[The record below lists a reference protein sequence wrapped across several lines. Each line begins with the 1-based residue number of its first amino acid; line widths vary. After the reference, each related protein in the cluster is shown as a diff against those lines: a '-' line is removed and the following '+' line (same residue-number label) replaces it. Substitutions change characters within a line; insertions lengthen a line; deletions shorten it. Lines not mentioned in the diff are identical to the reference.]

1 MSDTRHAG
9 SIQAEATV
17 HAPVEAVWDAVATA
31 DGLKR
36 WFPIDAKVE
45 PGVGGSIWYSWGPGA
60 CEGTATITD
69 WKPLQRLRIE
79 YGGISDEWT
88 LEPAGNGTSVRVIT
102 SGFADTEAGRDQAAA
117 VERGWRFEL
126 AGLRHAL
133 ERHAGRP
140 RHVAF
145 PRMAG
150 LRLTRE
156 AIWGKLVGP
165 TCMGLGSRAGVP
177 RPGSVVQFVT
187 GARDR
192 LEADL
197 LIHDPPYELA
207 AVVYDW
213 DDALVRLRVDPPMA
227 GGEGGEG
234 FEASIFVALHG
245 DRAAEARE
253 IETRWGDLLRAAL
266 A

>member
-1 MSDTRHAG
+1 MTDTRQPG
-9 SIQAEATV
+9 TIQAETTV
-17 HAPVEAVWDAVATA
+17 HAPVQAVWDAIATA
-31 DGLKR
+31 EGLKR
-36 WFPIDAKVE
+36 WFPIDAAVK
-45 PGVGGSIWYSWGPGA
+45 PGAGGGIWYSWGPGTV
-60 CEGTATITD
+60 EGTAKIVAWNPPRHLKT
-69 WKPLQRLRIE
+69 E
-79 YGGISDEWT
+79 YDGMSDDWT
-88 LEPAGNGTSVRVIT
+88 LEPVGNGTVVRVV
-102 SGFADTEAGRDQAAA
+102 SAGFGDSTAGREQAAA

-126 AGLRHAL
+126 TGLRHAI
-133 ERHAGRP
+133 ERHAGKP

-145 PRMAG
+145 PRVSS

-156 AIWGKLVGP
+156 EAWGKLVGP

-197 LIHDPPYELA
+197 LIHDPPYELT

-213 DDALVRLRVDPPMA
+213 DDALVRLRVDAPLA
-227 GGEGGEG
+227 GGEGL
-234 FEASIFVALHG
+234 EASIFVAIHG
-245 DRAAEARE
+245 DRAAEARG
-253 IETRWGDLLRAAL
+253 IESRWGDLLRTAL

>member
-1 MSDTRHAG
+1 MTDTRQSD
-9 SIQAEATV
+9 SIQAETTV
-17 HAPVEAVWDAVATA
+17 HAPAQAVWDAIATA
-31 DGLKR
+31 EGLKR
-36 WFPIDAKVE
+36 WFPIDARAE

-60 CEGTATITD
+60 CEGTAKIVAWD
-69 WKPLQRLRIE
+69 PPRRLKVE
-79 YGGISDEWT
+79 YDGMSDDWT
-88 LEPAGNGTSVRVIT
+88 LEPAGNGTAARVV
-102 SGFADTEAGRDQAAA
+102 SAGFADSEAGREQAAA

-133 ERHAGRP
+133 ERHAGKP

-145 PRMAG
+145 PRVSG
-150 LRLTRE
+150 LRLTRQE
-156 AIWGKLVGP
+156 VWGKLVGP

-197 LIHDPPYELA
+197 LIHDPPFELTA
-207 AVVYDW
+207 LVYDW

-227 GGEGGEG
+227 GGDGL
-234 FEASIFVALHG
+234 EASVFVALHG
-245 DRAAEARE
+245 DRAAEARD
-253 IETRWGDLLRAAL
+253 IESRWGDLLRAAL